1 MSVVRKFHVTPRLA
15 KLIKAPGG
23 LYVPEALKRGAAAI
37 EASRESCLS
46 EIDAALA
53 AMDALAATPGFDP
66 EVMYDQSARLIA
78 FCGACAD
85 DSLATAARSLCELL
99 DRAGEAGRRD
109 DRGVKVHLASLRLLH
124 RTEADPATRKAILAG
139 LAQVV
144 DRYDRDAKTGTEP
157 PPA

>member
-23 LYVPEALKRGAAAI
+23 LYVPEALKRGAAAM
-37 EASRESCLS
+37 EESRESSLS

-53 AMDALAATPGFDP
+53 AMDAMAATPGFDP
-66 EVMYDQSARLIA
+66 EAMYEQSARLIS
-78 FCGACAD
+78 FCGAFDD

-109 DRGVKVHLASLRLLH
+109 DRGVQVHLASLRLLH
-124 RTEADPATRKAILAG
+124 RTGADEATRKVILKG

-144 DRYDRDAKTGTEP
+144 DRYERDAKAEP
-157 PPA
+157 PAT

>member
-15 KLIKAPGG
+15 NLIKAPGG
-23 LYVPEALKRGAAAI
+23 LYVPEALKRGAAAM
-37 EASRESCLS
+37 EESRESCLS

-53 AMDALAATPGFDP
+53 AMDAMAATPGFDP
-66 EVMYDQSARLIA
+66 EAMYDRSAGLIS
-78 FCGACAD
+78 FCGPFAD

-124 RTEADPATRKAILAG
+124 RTEADEATRKAILAG

-144 DRYDRDAKTGTEP
+144 DRYDRDAKAEP
-157 PPA
+157 PAP

>member
-23 LYVPEALKRGAAAI
+23 LYVPEALKRGAAAM
-37 EASRESCLS
+37 EESRESCLA
-46 EIDAALA
+46 EVDAALA
-53 AMDALAATPGFDP
+53 AMDAMAATPGFDP
-66 EVMYDQSARLIA
+66 EAMYEQSARLIA
-78 FCGACAD
+78 FCGAFED

-109 DRGVKVHLASLRLLH
+109 DRGVQVHLASLRLLH
-124 RTEADPATRKAILAG
+124 RTEADEATRKVILKG

-144 DRYDRDAKTGTEP
+144 DRYERDAKAEP
-157 PPA
+157 PAT